1 MTTMID
7 DLLRYRAEFPI
18 LDRTTYMI
26 SNSLGAMPRG
36 VHDAVH
42 SYCDLWATRGVRA
55 WEETWWMLPRQVGD
69 EIGAIMN
76 APSGSVSVNQNVTI
90 CQAVVASCLD
100 FSGKRNKVVYSDL
113 NFPSVMYFWE
123 AQRQYGARVHMV
135 KTDDGITVPTE
146 RLLDAIDEQ
155 TLLVPISHV
164 IFRSAYI
171 NDAQAIIEKAH
182 RVGAYI
188 VLDTFQSLG
197 TVPVDVTALKVDF
210 ACGGVL
216 KWLCGGPGVAY
227 LYVRP
232 DLGKKLEPKLT
243 GWFAHQDSMA
253 FETGPI
259 RYTDPPFRFM
269 NGTTHIPALEAC
281 RPGLKI
287 IREAG
292 VEKIREKS
300 KRQTARLIQLAD
312 QHGWR
317 INTPRDPEK
326 RGGTVSIDMP
336 DSQQVCRDLLTRD
349 ILVDWR
355 PKAGVRFSPHF
366 YNADEEIDAAIAAVE
381 EILKERQVMAR

>member
-1 MTTMID
+1 
-7 DLLRYRAEFPI
+7 
-18 LDRTTYMI
+18 
-26 SNSLGAMPRG
+26 
-36 VHDAVH
+36 
-42 SYCDLWATRGVRA
+42 
-55 WEETWWMLPRQVGD
+55 
-69 EIGAIMN
+69 
-76 APSGSVSVNQNVTI
+76 
-90 CQAVVASCLD
+90 
-100 FSGKRNKVVYSDL
+100 
-113 NFPSVMYFWE
+113 
-123 AQRQYGARVHMV
+123 MV

-171 NDAQAIIEKAH
+171 NDAQAVIEKAH
-182 RVGAYI
+182 KVGAHV
-188 VLDTFQSLG
+188 VLDTYQSLG
-197 TVPVDVTALKVDF
+197 TVPVDVTALNVDF

-317 INTPRDPEK
+317 INTPRDPER

-336 DSQQVCRDLLTRD
+336 DSQEVCKDLLARE

-366 YNADEEIDAAIAAVE
+366 YNTDEEIDLAIATVE
-381 EILKERQVMAR
+381 EILKERRVAVS